1 MPRRPVPRRPT
12 PASCGD
18 VPATWAR
25 GPPAGPADRPTSKR
39 FSAFFDGTVQCLC
52 ALRKAAYNRDSLKGL
67 NCGAEWPP
75 GVEMHVQMHF
85 PEQLRRGTI
94 PSGAQAVIVPSAKF
108 SAGVIRSPAQPRPDE
123 HAKAQFLTR
132 CRSGPLHAARG
143 SEANKQN
150 RRIKAPGARR
160 TPSPRLSFTAII
172 RQPQFVNLTPL
183 LTEPRAVWHEV
194 PA

>member
-1 MPRRPVPRRPT
+1 
-12 PASCGD
+12 
-18 VPATWAR
+18 
-25 GPPAGPADRPTSKR
+25 
-39 FSAFFDGTVQCLC
+39 
-52 ALRKAAYNRDSLKGL
+52 
-67 NCGAEWPP
+67 
-75 GVEMHVQMHF
+75 MHVQMHF

-123 HAKAQFLTR
+123 HAKAKILTR
-132 CRSGPLHAARG
+132 SGQVRCMPRAAL
-143 SEANKQN
+143 KQTSN
-150 RRIKAPGARR
+150 TVVFKAPGACR

-183 LTEPRAVWHEV
+183 LTEPRAIWHEV